1 MIAAD
6 PCQTSSGGALP
17 PVRRAHALRPRS
29 LASLLIIVLGCIS
42 LARVPVTV
50 LAAPTPSGCPN
61 RASSV
66 AVPPEYANAPRR
78 RNPRSRRV
86 QKRDTSVEGY
96 SALVTFGASYTDNAH
111 ARAAKYL
118 ASIRT
123 FAPYS
128 NGRYSNGPV
137 EVEYMVDPTVSPAM
151 PVAAGVTKVKL
162 IDCECGTSSPRGCL
176 EADKY
181 LKIITL
187 EYHTDAFGGSV
198 ILNGLAGTE
207 GTASAPGIVTQMSM
221 YLNDLKTKTANVGS
235 GRVLH
240 YFNSGI
246 NPVEQIW
253 YRSIRNGLSTS
264 ATQAARIAV
273 TLSVN
278 TYIAGIVKL
287 VNDPTLAS
295 DVVTADYMVVGIPH
309 LDTVPSFRFLVP
321 SRFSNLDRQQAL
333 AQLSVLSQM
342 YNFAL
347 QALVVQLRAA
357 AGPTSRVWYYDLTA
371 LWQEM
376 YKSPGSYGI
385 TVSPVTT
392 PCYSK
397 GKLCANP
404 KSFLYFDTLHP
415 VTSVHRMMA
424 QNMNAELSNPQAV
437 IA

>member
-1 MIAAD
+1 MIAVD
-6 PCQTSSGGALP
+6 PCQTSLGGALP
-17 PVRRAHALRPRS
+17 PLRRAHALRPRS

-50 LAAPTPSGCPN
+50 LAAPTPSGSPN
-61 RASSV
+61 TASSA
-66 AVPPEYANAPRR
+66 AVPPEY

-86 QKRDTSVEGY
+86 QKRDTSMEGY
-96 SALVTFGASYTDNAH
+96 SALVAFGASFTDNAH

-118 ASIRT
+118 ASIRN
-123 FAPYS
+123 FAPYI

-162 IDCECGTSSPRGCL
+162 IDCECAISSPRGCL

-181 LKIITL
+181 LKIIPL
-187 EYHTDAFGGSV
+187 ESHKDAFGGSV

-221 YLNDLKTKTANVGS
+221 YLSDLKTKTGNVGS

-264 ATQAARIAV
+264 ATQAARISL

-278 TYIAGIVKL
+278 TYITGIVKL
-287 VNDPTLAS
+287 INDPTLVS
-295 DVVTADYMVVGIPH
+295 EVVTADYMVVGIPP

-321 SRFSNLDRQQAL
+321 SRFSNSDRQQAL

-347 QALVVQLRAA
+347 QTLVVQLRAA
-357 AGPTSRVWYYDLTA
+357 AGPISRVWYYDLTA

-424 QNMNAELSNPQAV
+424 QNMNVELSNPQAV
-437 IA
+437 VA

>member
-1 MIAAD
+1 M
-6 PCQTSSGGALP
+6 
-17 PVRRAHALRPRS
+17 
-29 LASLLIIVLGCIS
+29 
-42 LARVPVTV
+42 
-50 LAAPTPSGCPN
+50 
-61 RASSV
+61 
-66 AVPPEYANAPRR
+66 
-78 RNPRSRRV
+78 
-86 QKRDTSVEGY
+86 EGY
-96 SALVTFGASYTDNAH
+96 SALVAFGASFTDNAH

-118 ASIRT
+118 ASIRN
-123 FAPYS
+123 FAPYI

-162 IDCECGTSSPRGCL
+162 IDY
-176 EADKY
+176 A
-181 LKIITL
+181 I
-187 EYHTDAFGGSV
+187 GGSV

-221 YLNDLKTKTANVGS
+221 YLSDLKTKTGNVGS

-240 YFNSGI
+240 YFNSD
-246 NPVEQIW
+246 W
-253 YRSIRNGLSTS
+253 SIGS
-264 ATQAARIAV
+264 ATQAARISL

-278 TYIAGIVKL
+278 TYITGIVKL
-287 VNDPTLAS
+287 INDPTLVS
-295 DVVTADYMVVGIPH
+295 EVVTADYMVVGIPP

-321 SRFSNLDRQQAL
+321 SRFSNSDRQQAL

-347 QALVVQLRAA
+347 QTLVVQLRAA

-437 IA
+437 VA